1 MAKKRNIIKQYI
13 NDDGIPVTVYKTYGP
28 RPEEKPR
35 NNRYTIYNMGRVAS
49 RNDRRSAYATPDHR
63 YGFSP

>member
-1 MAKKRNIIKQYI
+1 MAKRNIIKQYI

>member
-1 MAKKRNIIKQYI
+1 MAKRNIIKQYI

-49 RNDRRSAYATPDHR
+49 RNEKRSGYATPDHR

>member
-35 NNRYTIYNMGRVAS
+35 NNRYTIYNTGRVAS
-49 RNDRRSAYATPDHR
+49 RNRKSPIYATPDHR
-63 YGFSP
+63 YGFNP